1 MYTFS
6 STTIYLPWG
15 ISYLFLLYHS
25 YIRTQNYKCLIFG
38 THINC
43 WFLFILKNFLPSFKI
58 VSNQTD
64 VVVWKCSVKK
74 MILEI
79 SQNSQENTCVRVSFW
94 IKLQGR
100 PATSFTEHLQWL
112 PLNQRYKNGSFISI
126 LHEIIFYFL
135 LDKPVS
141 FKFLIKLIII
151 VIMIMI
157 ITVTTTTTTT
167 TTTII
172 IIIITIKTLVRY
184 IRKNPKCTKS
194 TLLVL
199 PNRKVSFSFSKPHF
213 CKQWLKL

>member
-1 MYTFS
+1 
-6 STTIYLPWG
+6 
-15 ISYLFLLYHS
+15 
-25 YIRTQNYKCLIFG
+25 
-38 THINC
+38 
-43 WFLFILKNFLPSFKI
+43 
-58 VSNQTD
+58 
-64 VVVWKCSVKK
+64 

-157 ITVTTTTTTT
+157 ITVTTTTT
-167 TTTII
+167 II
-172 IIIITIKTLVRY
+172 IIIILIKTLVRY

-194 TLLVL
+194 ALLVL